1 MSIRKI
7 IHIDMDAF
15 YASVEER
22 DFPELRG
29 LPLAVGSA
37 KERGVIATA
46 NYEAR
51 RYGVHSAMSS
61 KVALL
66 KCPILRF
73 QPPRFAVYRAVS
85 EVIHEIFAEYTD
97 LVEPLSLDEA
107 YLDVTNNKK
116 GIPSA
121 TIIAREI
128 KQKILQRTRL
138 TASAGVSYNKFLAK
152 IASDYRKPDGLF
164 VILPHEAEGFLEQLP
179 IEKFYGIG
187 KVTASHLHKMNI
199 YKGADLAKKT
209 KVEMVEIFGKSGMFF
224 YNIVRGIDNR
234 PVEPNRERKSY
245 SVENTFDVDLTT
257 TFAVVAELYHL
268 EQRLWKD
275 IEGSGKSGRT
285 ITLKIRF
292 DDFTTLTKSYSD
304 EMPIRSFQKFHK
316 MTKKLLGR
324 MDYLRKPIRLLGVG
338 ISNLIDNAEIKEVQL
353 SMDFDD

>member
-1 MSIRKI
+1 M
-7 IHIDMDAF
+7 
-15 YASVEER
+15 
-22 DFPELRG
+22 
-29 LPLAVGSA
+29 
-37 KERGVIATA
+37 
-46 NYEAR
+46 
-51 RYGVHSAMSS
+51 
-61 KVALL
+61 
-66 KCPILRF
+66 
-73 QPPRFAVYRAVS
+73 
-85 EVIHEIFAEYTD
+85 
-97 LVEPLSLDEA
+97 
-107 YLDVTNNKK
+107 
-116 GIPSA
+116 
-121 TIIAREI
+121 
-128 KQKILQRTRL
+128 
-138 TASAGVSYNKFLAK
+138 
-152 IASDYRKPDGLF
+152 
-164 VILPHEAEGFLEQLP
+164 PHEAEGFLEQLS

-187 KVTASHLHKMNI
+187 KVTASHLHKMGI

-209 KVEMVEIFGKSGMFF
+209 KVEMVEIFGKSGLFF
-224 YNIVRGIDNR
+224 YDIVRGIDNR

-268 EQRLWKD
+268 EQRLWND

-292 DDFTTLTKSYSD
+292 NDFTTLTKSYSD

>member
-1 MSIRKI
+1 
-7 IHIDMDAF
+7 
-15 YASVEER
+15 
-22 DFPELRG
+22 
-29 LPLAVGSA
+29 
-37 KERGVIATA
+37 
-46 NYEAR
+46 
-51 RYGVHSAMSS
+51 
-61 KVALL
+61 
-66 KCPILRF
+66 
-73 QPPRFAVYRAVS
+73 
-85 EVIHEIFAEYTD
+85 
-97 LVEPLSLDEA
+97 
-107 YLDVTNNKK
+107 
-116 GIPSA
+116 
-121 TIIAREI
+121 
-128 KQKILQRTRL
+128 
-138 TASAGVSYNKFLAK
+138 VSYNKFLAK

-209 KVEMVEIFGKSGMFF
+209 KVEMVEIFGKSGLFF

-257 TFAVVAELYHL
+257 KFAVVAELYHL

-338 ISNLIDNAEIKEVQL
+338 ISNLIDETEIKEVQL
-353 SMDFDD
+353 TMDFDDF

>member
-116 GIPSA
+116 RYTFGHHNSPRDKAKDTA
-121 TIIAREI
+121 THAADGFGR
-128 KQKILQRTRL
+128 
-138 TASAGVSYNKFLAK
+138 GV
-152 IASDYRKPDGLF
+152 
-164 VILPHEAEGFLEQLP
+164 
-179 IEKFYGIG
+179 
-187 KVTASHLHKMNI
+187 
-199 YKGADLAKKT
+199 
-209 KVEMVEIFGKSGMFF
+209 
-224 YNIVRGIDNR
+224 
-234 PVEPNRERKSY
+234 
-245 SVENTFDVDLTT
+245 
-257 TFAVVAELYHL
+257 
-268 EQRLWKD
+268 
-275 IEGSGKSGRT
+275 
-285 ITLKIRF
+285 
-292 DDFTTLTKSYSD
+292 
-304 EMPIRSFQKFHK
+304 
-316 MTKKLLGR
+316 
-324 MDYLRKPIRLLGVG
+324 
-338 ISNLIDNAEIKEVQL
+338 VQ
-353 SMDFDD
+353 